1 MIRSHTCDVQKKILL
16 IMLTF
21 NTVLLIGQKES
32 KLIASDAQLTKV
44 SSGYKFTEGP
54 AADQAGNVYFTDQP
68 NDRILK
74 WSVIDGS
81 VTTYMEN
88 TGRSNGL
95 YFDNKGN
102 LLACADLE
110 NELWQIAP
118 DKSVKVLVKDFQGKK
133 LNGPNDLWVDKKDGV
148 YFTDPFYKRDYW
160 SRTEK
165 EIEEENVY
173 YLSPDRS
180 TLEVVATGFVRPNGI
195 VGSKNGKILYAVD
208 INDKKT
214 YRFRI
219 GKIGELYDRHLFTE
233 MGSDGMT
240 IDNKGNLY
248 LTGKGVTVFNKKGE
262 KIGHIEV
269 PENWTA
275 NICFGGKNQRTLFIT
290 AMGSLYTLDM
300 KVKGVRW

>member
-1 MIRSHTCDVQKKILL
+1 MLGPAVIL
-16 IMLTF
+16 
-21 NTVLLIGQKES
+21 GQQES
-32 KLIASDAQLTKV
+32 KLVATGAQLTKV
-44 SSGYKFTEGP
+44 AAEYKFTEGP
-54 AADQAGNVYFTDQP
+54 ASDRSGNVYFTDQP

-81 VTTYMEN
+81 VTDYMYN
-88 TGRSNGL
+88 TGRANGL
-95 YFDNKGN
+95 YFDYQGN

-110 NELWQIAP
+110 NQLWQIAP
-118 DKSVKVLVKDFQGKK
+118 DKSVKVLVKDFEGKK
-133 LNGPNDLWVDKKDGV
+133 LNGPNDLWVDKKGGV

-160 SRTEK
+160 DRTEK

-173 YLSPDRS
+173 YLSPDRNS
-180 TLEVVATGFVRPNGI
+180 LELVATGFVRPNGI
-195 VGSKNGKILYAVD
+195 VGSKNGKLLYVVD

-219 GKIGELYDRHLFTE
+219 NKLNGELYDRQIFTE

-240 IDNKGNLY
+240 IDNKGNVY
-248 LTGKGVTVFNKKGE
+248 LTGKGITIFNKKGE

-275 NICFGGKNQRTLFIT
+275 NVCFGGKKQKKLFIT

-300 KVKGVRW
+300 RVKGVRW